1 MPSPPERTE
10 HALHELAAI
19 LAGARAQL
27 GILLARTEGLIAAIG
42 EDRPLHEVMAAEER
56 PLIITQLTTL
66 VDQLQLAGGELRRA
80 EAFQLRSEGLTHDQ
94 IAAIF
99 GVTRQR
105 AAALL
110 KDSDAPRPTPKRPG
124 AGG

>member
-1 MPSPPERTE
+1 MPSPAERTE
-10 HALHELAAI
+10 QALHELASS
-19 LAGARAQL
+19 LSGATDQLQTLLERAE
-27 GILLARTEGLIAAIG
+27 GLLAALSQ
-42 EDRPLHEVMAAEER
+42 DRPLHEVMAAEER
-56 PLIITQLTTL
+56 PLIITQLTTII
-66 VDQLQLAGGELRRA
+66 DELQLAGGELRRA

-94 IAAIF
+94 IAAVF

-124 AGG
+124 GSE